1 MLRRLALLAACLL
14 AACAGGPKAAE
25 PFPSVAFET
34 SIMFLGLELPE
45 VGTEI
50 GGHYAGGNNLRTTSY
65 HMIDGARQR
74 WTTLASQRAEAILR
88 AVGFRV
94 HAVTQ
99 ASGAQPVHNVQYG
112 LLGQVRQLQVRTRG
126 SSEPY
131 SVEVQT
137 QIGWELLDLG
147 SGTAVF
153 GRQLEG
159 TTREIGEV
167 EQIISVALDQSVSRL
182 MDDGGFRNAIAVPR
196 SVPGG
201 DIPASFRRAVPASGA
216 TFVIALNEQQIDSVG
231 NPADRMSAGV
241 ITLRGRDNTMGT
253 AFVLTRDGLALADA
267 RLVRSMDRLRARLP
281 SGIDRPVRLLR
292 RGGSLDAALIQVA
305 CPGVCTTVDWEA
317 PASVPVYTSVMTV
330 SAPLRD
336 GEVPLVSTGR
346 VGGRWGIS
354 AGVTI
359 EGLETIE
366 GGEPVGRAAS
376 GKVFGVMSVRRGRRA
391 VLMLDEVFRSLKI
404 QVTATSLPGT

>member
-1 MLRRLALLAACLL
+1 MTRRLAVVAACVL

-25 PFPSVAFET
+25 PFPAAAFET

-45 VGTEI
+45 VGTEL

-65 HMIDGARQR
+65 YMIDGARQR

-112 LLGQVRQLQVRTRG
+112 LLGQVRELQVRTRG

-131 SVEVQT
+131 SIEVQT
-137 QIGWELLDLG
+137 KIGWELLDLG

-153 GRQLEG
+153 GRELEV

-167 EQIISVALDQSVSRL
+167 EQIIGTALDQALSRL
-182 MDDGGFRNAIAVPR
+182 MDDGSFRNAIAVPR

-201 DIPASFRRAVPASGA
+201 DIPSSFRRAIPPPGEV
-216 TFVIALNEQQIDSVG
+216 FVIALNEQLADTSAK
-231 NPADRMSAGV
+231 PAEKMSAGV

-267 RLVRSMDRLRARLP
+267 RLVRSMDHLRARLP
-281 SGIDRPVRLLR
+281 SGVDRPVRLLR

-305 CPGVCTTVDWEA
+305 CPGVCTTVDWDA
-317 PASVPVYTSVMTV
+317 PPSVPVYTSVMAV
-330 SAPLRD
+330 GAPQRD
-336 GEVPLVSTGR
+336 GEQPTITTGR

-354 AGVTI
+354 SGVTV
-359 EGLETIE
+359 EGMDTIE

-376 GKVFGVMSVRRGRRA
+376 GKVFGVFSVRRGRRA

-404 QVTATSLPGT
+404 QVTPTS